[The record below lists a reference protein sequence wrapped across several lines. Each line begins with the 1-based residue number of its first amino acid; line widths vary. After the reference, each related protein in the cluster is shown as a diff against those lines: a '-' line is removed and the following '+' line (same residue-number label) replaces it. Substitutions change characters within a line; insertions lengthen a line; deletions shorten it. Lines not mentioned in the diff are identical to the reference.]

1 MDKRAIKE
9 LRQKLGLSQEALAR
23 RLGVTVLTVRRWEKG
38 ACKPS
43 PLALLRIEELMRQM
57 QDESM

>member
-38 ACKPS
+38 TCKPS

-57 QDESM
+57 RDESM

>member
-38 ACKPS
+38 TCKPS